1 MHVYSPES
9 IRLMS
14 HSCRTD
20 RTKVTPCLVSVLS
33 NTLIRGFVYLVMT
46 LPLGSVHMMEGTGSP
61 LLIQV
66 RSTDWPGSIPMF
78 PDDTTILTGTV
89 VDQASLLH
97 IKQTNKQTKQQQQ
110 KTINKQKTQTNKETK
125 QRLQNKHHCYI
136 SRKQTNKT
144 TKQQKTTTINN
155 KQKNTKTRK
164 QNEDKNLP

>member
-1 MHVYSPES
+1 MAVSLEKVLSAMHVYSPES

-33 NTLIRGFVYLVMT
+33 DTLIRGFVYLVMT

-61 LLIQV
+61 LLIHV

-89 VDQASLLH
+89 GDHRTKHHYYISH
-97 IKQTNKQTKQQQQ
+97 KQTSKQTTQQ
-110 KTINKQKTQTNKETK
+110 K
-125 QRLQNKHHCYI
+125 
-136 SRKQTNKT
+136 
-144 TKQQKTTTINN
+144 NN
-155 KQKNTKTRK
+155 KQQTQTRK

>member
-33 NTLIRGFVYLVMT
+33 NTLIRGFVLLMMA
-46 LPLGSVHMMEGTGSP
+46 LPLGSVHVMEGTGSP
-61 LLIQV
+61 LLIHV

-89 VDQASLLH
+89 GDH
-97 IKQTNKQTKQQQQ
+97 RT
-110 KTINKQKTQTNKETK
+110 
-125 QRLQNKHHCYI
+125 KHHCYI
-136 SRKQTNKT
+136 SHKQTSKQTTQKKKNNFLVDQQTCLQRVLDSEMIGFGKYFLNNKHKQENKT
-144 TKQQKTTTINN
+144 K
-155 KQKNTKTRK
+155 TKTYLGQLA
-164 QNEDKNLP
+164 QN